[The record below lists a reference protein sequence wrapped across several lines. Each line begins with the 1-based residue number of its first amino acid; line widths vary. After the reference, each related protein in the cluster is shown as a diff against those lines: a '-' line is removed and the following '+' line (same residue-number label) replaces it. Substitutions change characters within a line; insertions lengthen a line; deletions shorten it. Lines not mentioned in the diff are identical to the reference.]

1 MPNVIDESSGTL
13 LNGLPAP
20 VMRQAIE
27 SKNLLNTKGALYVGT
42 GNSAN
47 ISIPGVVDNYTVYR
61 TGVIAPNGSE
71 DDGKLLVY
79 NSSSDSGFDKVNP
92 SQSLVANFANGV
104 DLNGSASQDTNG
116 INIDIGAPQGNHA
129 SIGIPIGTDTSFG
142 VVKLVD
148 SLGCNATDTAVSA
161 NAISGITNFINMN
174 NTTRNVSVGYNNTI
188 NTNVTGAVLIG
199 NNSTCSNSG
208 ESSRGIVLIGNRVRS
223 RGICIGENSS
233 VNDTGGV
240 CIGVNGWVQN
250 TGGVCI
256 GVNSTAYRGV
266 SIGSNSHSGDD
277 GVSIG
282 PKCSATGSA
291 IAIGYNVNCETLNA
305 IALGQ
310 NAHSVSGIAIGSKA
324 VSSTSNSIAI
334 GQCSSTPESAYGGDG
349 FCVAVGSYTH
359 ALYDRCSAFGASSD
373 ADGSYCTAIGYGSYA
388 SGNYCTAIGTGARA
402 SSNHVIQIGDNSDS
416 NITTYVKN
424 LQTANSDIRIK
435 EEVED
440 ANTSICLQ
448 NVRDLKIHR
457 YKFKNFVRGQ
467 YDIHQIGWVADELM
481 NFYPKSV
488 HQKDAFF
495 EDVDENGNVIY
506 DIETDENG
514 NEIRKPKT
522 IKIENLKSI
531 DFHLTAV
538 PILWGAVQEL
548 SKKIDALEQENL
560 QLKERI
566 NSL

>member
-1 MPNVIDESSGTL
+1 MPNVIDENSGTL

-42 GNSAN
+42 GNFAN
-47 ISIPGVVDNYTVYR
+47 VSIPGVVDNYTVYR

-104 DLNGSASQDTNG
+104 DLNGSVSQGTNG

-148 SLGCNATDTAVSA
+148 ILGCNATDTVVSA
-161 NAISGITNFINMN
+161 NAISGITDFINMN
-174 NTTRNVSVGYNNTI
+174 NTTKNVSIGYNNTI
-188 NTNVTGAVLIG
+188 NTNVAGAVLIG
-199 NNSTCSNSG
+199 NNSVCSNLSA
-208 ESSRGIVLIGNRVRS
+208 SHRGIVLIGNNVS
-223 RGICIGENSS
+223 REGICIGENGNVRS
-233 VNDTGGV
+233 TR
-240 CIGVNGWVQN
+240 
-250 TGGVCI
+250 GVCI
-256 GVNSTAYRGV
+256 GVNSNTTYGV
-266 SIGSNSHSGDD
+266 CVGSNSYSQEGVCIGSNSYSYNSGI
-277 GVSIG
+277 SIG
-282 PKCSATGSA
+282 GCCSGQG
-291 IAIGYNVNCETLNA
+291 IAIGNGANSGESSSD
-305 IALGQ
+305 ISLGSG
-310 NAHSVSGIAIGSKA
+310 AFSADGGIAIGSGA
-324 VSSTSNSIAI
+324 VSVNTSVAI
-334 GQCSSTPESAYGGDG
+334 GINAQAPNPTDILITGQSVAIGWSAY
-349 FCVAVGSYTH
+349 AY
-359 ALYDRCSAFGASSD
+359 YERCSAFGAISY
-373 ADGSYCTAIGYGSYA
+373 ANGSYCTAIGNNTRA
-388 SGNYCTAIGTGARA
+388 SGNNCTAIGTGAQA
-402 SSNHVIQIGDNSDS
+402 VGNSVIQIGDNSDS

-448 NVRDLKIHR
+448 NVKDLKIHR

-467 YDIHQIGWVADELM
+467 YDIHQIGWMADELM

-506 DIETDENG
+506 DTEIDENG